1 MNNRYGKGRFNGP
14 IFKLQPKSFDF
25 DTEKADL
32 EEDYLKN
39 KMKEIG
45 VPGNDH
51 SLNRKISILC
61 IKKQ

>member
-14 IFKLQPKSFDF
+14 IFKLQPKSFEF

-45 VPGNDH
+45 VPGNYYF
-51 SLNRKISILC
+51 S
-61 IKKQ
+61 IKKNFNVLY